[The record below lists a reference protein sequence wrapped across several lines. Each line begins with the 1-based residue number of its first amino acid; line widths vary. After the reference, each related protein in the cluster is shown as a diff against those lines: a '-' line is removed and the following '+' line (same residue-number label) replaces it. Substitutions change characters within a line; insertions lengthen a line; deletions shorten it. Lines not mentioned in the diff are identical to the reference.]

1 MNGHFRRASEVSIVS
16 NRSSGGD
23 ASFDQSFSKTPES
36 ASGSFGRI
44 VQRQGSICSVASN
57 VSDSGFGAETPSG
70 LHSHPSL
77 RSKNRSPPTK
87 LHSQMSISSTDDPIE
102 FESERDSPV
111 GGRSQTLPIGQSS
124 LNGYYNGEGSPPL
137 DMDEDE
143 GLRLCTAAA
152 GHSRTL
158 RSSLPGKQLAPQ
170 NSDYET
176 MVPVKFTTPRNGLH
190 TLPTP
195 PRNGM
200 SSLLA
205 ENGRHYPQSQDTLL
219 NGMKDLSMYD
229 QVVIDNPRSN
239 YDNVKLRPVVENYE
253 NTAIKPRPQN
263 GVN

>member
-1 MNGHFRRASEVSIVS
+1 MNRHFRRASEVSIVS

-44 VQRQGSICSVASN
+44 VQRQGN

-77 RSKNRSPPTK
+77 HSKNRSPPTK
-87 LHSQMSISSTDDPIE
+87 L
-102 FESERDSPV
+102 

-229 QVVIDNPRSN
+229 QVGTGGDLFGTTSQDR
-239 YDNVKLRPVVENYE
+239 
-253 NTAIKPRPQN
+253 TH
-263 GVN
+263 